1 MTSVLV
7 LNVTYEALGIV
18 DFRRAIRLIFTGK
31 AEVVEATAG
40 EVRST
45 SLAVRLPSIVR
56 MLYLIRRHHGRI
68 ASTRKRILMRDGYR
82 CAYCGSTGGR
92 AMTIDHVRPRS
103 RGGKSTWENLVCACV
118 ACNHR
123 KGNRT
128 PDEAGM
134 LLRIVAREPRRM
146 PFAALAHAIVPSE
159 WRTYLFVT
167 HS

>member
-18 DFRRAIRLIFTGK
+18 DFRRAIRLVFTGK
-31 AEVVEATAG
+31 AEVVEARAG
-40 EVRST
+40 ELRSA
-45 SLAVRLPSIVR
+45 SLAMRLPSIVR
-56 MLYLIRRHHGRI
+56 MLYLIRRQRGRA
-68 ASTRKRILMRDGYR
+68 ASTRKRVLMRDGYR
-82 CAYCGSTGGR
+82 CAYCGIAGGR

-123 KGNRT
+123 KGSRT

-134 LLRIVAREPRRM
+134 PLRIVPREPRHV
-146 PFAALAHAIVPSE
+146 PFAALVHALVPSE
-159 WRTYLFVT
+159 WRTYLFAM
-167 HS
+167 HA